1 VVAVCVVVLL
11 AFLAIDAART
21 HDGKSSRTERT
32 AQAKAKAK
40 ATRARRARAAAL
52 QRRRI
57 AQRRAAQRAA
67 ALRRLQAQRPVVTVP
82 PVTVPRLAPATPAAD
97 LAAVERSFTALNA
110 AFHKGV
116 AAGIVQSIAANYW
129 VAAGEYTA
137 AQCTRFEANRGGGVV
152 AEAFAI
158 QPTTFRAD
166 PGWVDPAVGKAPTGR
181 VYSFTVD
188 DTQTLVSTGET
199 RRQSGVMH
207 ASVNP
212 AGIAHLFFRCS

>member
-1 VVAVCVVVLL
+1 M
-11 AFLAIDAART
+11 
-21 HDGKSSRTERT
+21 
-32 AQAKAKAK
+32 
-40 ATRARRARAAAL
+40 
-52 QRRRI
+52 
-57 AQRRAAQRAA
+57 
-67 ALRRLQAQRPVVTVP
+67 TVP
-82 PVTVPRLAPATPAAD
+82 PITVPRIAPATPAAD

-116 AAGIVQSIAANYW
+116 APGIVQSIAANYW
-129 VAAGEYTA
+129 VAAGHYTA
-137 AQCTRFEANRGGGVV
+137 AQCTKFEADRGEGVV

-166 PGWVDPAVGKAPTGR
+166 TGWVDPVVGKAPTGR

-188 DTQTLVSTGET
+188 NIQTLVPTGET

-212 AGIAHLFFRCS
+212 AGVAHLIFRCA